1 MRENSR
7 VGRKPQTNK
16 QIKILKGKKSA
27 FSLTDINVY
36 FCYECV
42 KWFNWFFRLSNT
54 IAQYS
59 TNFGIFFASEYV
71 KLIH

>member
-1 MRENSR
+1 MFTFAMNAM
-7 VGRKPQTNK
+7 N
-16 QIKILKGKKSA
+16 
-27 FSLTDINVY
+27 N
-36 FCYECV
+36 
-42 KWFNWFFRLSNT
+42 RLSNT